1 MAAGERKAAVSFLTE
16 RTEGGAAVLH
26 RHPVFTLKVKKN
38 GNKLIYPF
46 IHLTKYGRGNFMD
59 INVKKEYDLYN
70 DIQLRCGGEIYIGVV
85 GPVRTGKSTFIK
97 RFMDLMVLPNMAD
110 SYEKDRVVDEL
121 PQSAGGKTITTTEP
135 KFIPKEAAKLTLGDG
150 IETRVRLIDCVG
162 YMVDG
167 AGGHMENDAE
177 RMVKTP
183 WYAEEIPFTQAAEI
197 GTRKVITDHST
208 IGIVVTCD
216 GSFGDIPRE
225 SYVAAEERTIKELKK
240 LKKPF
245 VVLLNTAK
253 PYGEEAAR
261 LSQEIENKYGV
272 AVMAV
277 NCEQLKK
284 DDINQIL
291 ENILYEFPLTM
302 IEFYM
307 PKWVE
312 MLPANHD
319 MKVDLIERVKEIM
332 KQYNCIRDVKN
343 NPVALEGPFIK
354 KCKMDGIDMSNGC
367 VKVWLD
373 VDDAYYYEM
382 LSDMVGE
389 KIDNEYHLLSVL
401 KEMAKMKKEYVKVLH
416 AIDSVRQKGYGV
428 VTPERS
434 EIKLDKPEVIKHGNK
449 FGVKIR
455 AESPSIHMIRANIE
469 TEISPIVGSE
479 EQAQDLIRFISD
491 SSQSEA
497 GIWETNIFGKSVEQL
512 VNDGITGKL
521 TMIGD
526 ESQLKLQETMQKI
539 VNDSN
544 GGMVC
549 III

>member
-1 MAAGERKAAVSFLTE
+1 MKGVMD
-16 RTEGGAAVLH
+16 V
-26 RHPVFTLKVKKN
+26 
-38 GNKLIYPF
+38 
-46 IHLTKYGRGNFMD
+46 MD
-59 INVKKEYDLYN
+59 INNRKEYDLYR
-70 DIQLRCGGEIYIGVV
+70 DIRERCGGEIYIGVV

-97 RFMDLMVLPNMAD
+97 RFMDLMVLPNMSD
-110 SYEKDRVVDEL
+110 SYEKERVVDEL

-135 KFIPKEAAKLTLGDG
+135 KFIPKEAAKLTLGEG
-150 IETRVRLIDCVG
+150 IEARVRLIDCVG

-167 AGGHMENDAE
+167 ASGHMENDAE

-183 WYAEEIPFTQAAEI
+183 WSAEEIPFTNAAEI
-197 GTRKVITDHST
+197 GTRKVIRDHST
-208 IGIVVTCD
+208 VGIVITCD
-216 GSFGDIPRE
+216 GSFGEIPRDN
-225 SYVAAEERTIKELKK
+225 YIPAEERTIKELKQ

-245 VVLLNTAK
+245 IVLMNTSR
-253 PYGEEAAR
+253 PYSEEAQR
-261 LSQEIENKYGV
+261 LTNELEDKYQV
-272 AVMAV
+272 SVIPV

-284 DDINQIL
+284 DDIHQIL
-291 ENILYEFPLTM
+291 ENMLYEFPLTM

-312 MLPANHD
+312 MLPTSHK
-319 MKVDLIERVKEIM
+319 MKVDIIDRVKEIM

-343 NPVALEGPFIK
+343 NPVTIEGPYIR
-354 KCKMDGIDMSNGC
+354 KCKMDSISMADGAIR
-367 VKVWLD
+367 VWLE
-373 VDDAYYYEM
+373 VDDTCYYEM
-382 LSDMVGE
+382 LSEMVGE
-389 KIDNEYHLLSVL
+389 NIDNEYHLLSVL
-401 KEMAKMKKEYVKVLH
+401 KEMAAMKKEYVKVLH
-416 AIDSVRQKGYGV
+416 AVDAVRQKGYGV

-434 EIKLDKPEVIKHGNK
+434 EIKLEKPEVIKHGNK

-491 SSQSEA
+491 SSQSED
-497 GIWETNIFGKSVEQL
+497 GIWDTNIFGKSVEQL

-521 TMIGD
+521 TMIGE

>member
-1 MAAGERKAAVSFLTE
+1 
-16 RTEGGAAVLH
+16 
-26 RHPVFTLKVKKN
+26 
-38 GNKLIYPF
+38 
-46 IHLTKYGRGNFMD
+46 MD
-59 INVKKEYDLYN
+59 INAKREYDLYN

-97 RFMDLMVLPNMAD
+97 RFMDLMVLPNMVE
-110 SYEKDRVVDEL
+110 SYEKERVVDEL

-135 KFIPKEAAKLTLGDG
+135 KFIPKEAAKLSLGDG
-150 IETRVRLIDCVG
+150 IEARVRLIDCVG

-167 AGGHMENDAE
+167 ASGHMEDDTE

-183 WYAEEIPFTQAAEI
+183 WFAEEIPFTQAAEI
-197 GTRKVITDHST
+197 GTRKVINDHST

-225 SYVAAEERTIKELKK
+225 NYLAAEERTIKELKK

-245 VVLLNTAK
+245 VVLLNTSK

-261 LSQEIENKYGV
+261 LAQEIGNKYGV
-272 AVMAV
+272 SVIPV

-284 DDINQIL
+284 EDINQIL

-312 MLPANHD
+312 MLPANHK
-319 MKVDLIERVKEIM
+319 MKVDLIGRVKEIM
-332 KQYNCIRDVKN
+332 QQYNCIRDVKN
-343 NPVALEGPFIK
+343 NPVTLDGPFIK
-354 KCKMDGIDMSNGC
+354 KCKMDSIDMADGC
-367 VKVWLD
+367 IKVWLD

-389 KIDNEYHLLSVL
+389 NIDNEYHLLSVL

-428 VTPERS
+428 VTPERD
-434 EIKLDKPEVIKHGNK
+434 EIRLDKPEVIRHGNK

-497 GIWETNIFGKSVEQL
+497 GIWETNIFGKTVEQL

>member
-1 MAAGERKAAVSFLTE
+1 
-16 RTEGGAAVLH
+16 
-26 RHPVFTLKVKKN
+26 
-38 GNKLIYPF
+38 
-46 IHLTKYGRGNFMD
+46 
-59 INVKKEYDLYN
+59 
-70 DIQLRCGGEIYIGVV
+70 
-85 GPVRTGKSTFIK
+85 
-97 RFMDLMVLPNMAD
+97 
-110 SYEKDRVVDEL
+110 
-121 PQSAGGKTITTTEP
+121 
-135 KFIPKEAAKLTLGDG
+135 
-150 IETRVRLIDCVG
+150 
-162 YMVDG
+162 
-167 AGGHMENDAE
+167 
-177 RMVKTP
+177 
-183 WYAEEIPFTQAAEI
+183 
-197 GTRKVITDHST
+197 
-208 IGIVVTCD
+208 
-216 GSFGDIPRE
+216 
-225 SYVAAEERTIKELKK
+225 
-240 LKKPF
+240 
-245 VVLLNTAK
+245 
-253 PYGEEAAR
+253 
-261 LSQEIENKYGV
+261 
-272 AVMAV
+272 
-277 NCEQLKK
+277 
-284 DDINQIL
+284 
-291 ENILYEFPLTM
+291 M

-312 MLPANHD
+312 MLSASHK
-319 MKVDLIERVKEIM
+319 MKVDLIGRVKEIM
-332 KQYNCIRDVKN
+332 NQYTCIRDVKN
-343 NPVALEGPFIK
+343 KPVALEGPFIK
-354 KCKMDGIDMSNGC
+354 KCKMDSIDMADGC

-389 KIDNEYHLLSVL
+389 NIDNEYHLLSVL
-401 KEMAKMKKEYVKVLH
+401 KEMSKMKKEYVKVLH

-434 EIKLDKPEVIKHGNK
+434 EIRLEKPEVIKHGNK

-497 GIWETNIFGKSVEQL
+497 GIWETNIFGKSVEQM
-512 VNDGITGKL
+512 VNDGITSKI